1 MKVLIPSAGIGSR
14 LGDLTRYYNKA
25 MVSLG
30 KRPII
35 SHIMDTYPA
44 NTEFVIALGYKGDY
58 LRQYLELAYPQARI
72 TFVEVDRYEGP
83 GTGLGYTLKKC
94 SKYLDSEFV
103 FHANDSIIVDDR
115 LRFPMETDTM
125 LLARGTPDPKNY
137 RTVSFDGESELVT
150 AIHDKTDAQL
160 RNVYK
165 YIGVAYVKRYEDFVE
180 LLRDISV
187 EIGESHYFMRV
198 LDKGVKA
205 YVVDQWYD
213 IGSLEQLHDAEA
225 QLSDFETLPKPREA
239 IYFKGNKVYK
249 FSTDTEFIEKR
260 VARAEQLNGLVPEI
274 VARTE
279 NFYVYNYVPGTLLSD
294 EPSVTDSFRALL
306 RWAQQN
312 LWIPTRPGPKEQQRF
327 ENACFSFYY
336 DKTVDRL
343 NAFYE
348 QHEVRD
354 TEETINGVVVPS
366 LHTLLDSFDWSGL
379 KRGVPALYHGDFHF
393 ENIVRHESGFT
404 LLDWRQDFGES
415 DEYGDLYY
423 DLGKLLHGLI
433 VSHQIIRDSLF
444 TVQVRGSR
452 VVFDFNRRNTLVECE
467 LILKEFVRENSY
479 SWQKVNLVAALIFL
493 NIAALH
499 HYPYSHLLYYLGK
512 SMFARHIGQGA
523 AERD

>member
-1 MKVLIPSAGIGSR
+1 MKVLIPTAGIGSR
-14 LGDLTRYYNKA
+14 LGDLTSHYNKA
-25 MVSLG
+25 MVPLG

-35 SHIMDTYPA
+35 SHIMDMYPA
-44 NTEFVIALGYKGDY
+44 STEFVIALGYKGDY
-58 LRQYLELAYPQARI
+58 LRQYLELAYPRSTI
-72 TFVEVDRYEGP
+72 SYVDIDRYDGP

-94 SKYLDSEFV
+94 AGLLDSEFV
-103 FHANDSIIVDDR
+103 FHANDSIIVDDN
-115 LRFPMETDTM
+115 LRFPMDTDTM
-125 LLARGTPDPKNY
+125 LLAAGGPDPKNY
-137 RTVSFDGESELVT
+137 RTVSIEDEAGLVT
-150 AIHDKTDAQL
+150 AIHDKTDEHLQ
-160 RNVYK
+160 NVYN
-165 YIGVAYVKRYEDFVE
+165 YVGVAYVKRYEEFVA
-180 LLRDISV
+180 LLEDISV

-213 IGSLEQLHDAEA
+213 IGSLEQLQHAETV
-225 QLSDFETLPKPREA
+225 LSDFETLPKPREA

-249 FSTDTEFIEKR
+249 FSTDSTFIKKR

-274 VARTE
+274 AASTE

-312 LWIPTRPGPKEQQRF
+312 LWIPAQLGPKEQQRF

-343 NAFYE
+343 NSFYE

-354 TEETINGVVVPS
+354 SEETINGVVVPS
-366 LHTLLDSFDWSGL
+366 LRSLLDTFDWSGL
-379 KRGVPALYHGDFHF
+379 KSGIPAQYHGDLHF
-393 ENIVRHESGFT
+393 ENIIRHESGFT
-404 LLDWRQDFGES
+404 LLDWRQDFGEAY
-415 DEYGDLYY
+415 EYGDLYY

-433 VSHQIIRDSLF
+433 VNHQIIRDSLF
-444 TVQVRGSR
+444 TVDVRGSR
-452 VVFDFNRRNTLVECE
+452 VVFDFNKRNTLVECE
-467 LILKEFVRENSY
+467 AILEEFVRDNGY
-479 SWQKVNLVAALIFL
+479 SWHKVNLVAALIFL

-512 SMFARHIGQGA
+512 SMFARQIQNDTDP
-523 AERD
+523 EL

>member
-1 MKVLIPSAGIGSR
+1 MKVLIPTAGIGSR
-14 LGDLTRYYNKA
+14 LGEITSSYNKA
-25 MVSLG
+25 MVPLG

-35 SHIMDTYPA
+35 SHIMDMYPA
-44 NTEFVIALGYKGDY
+44 NTEFVMALGYKGDY
-58 LRQYLELAYPQARI
+58 LRQYLELAYPRTKI
-72 TFVEVDRYEGP
+72 IFVDVDRYDGP

-94 SKYLDSEFV
+94 AKFLDNEFV

-115 LRFPMETDTM
+115 LRFPMEADTM
-125 LLARGTPDPKNY
+125 LLAANAPDPKNY
-137 RTVSFDGESELVT
+137 RTVSFDANSRRVT
-150 AIHDKTDAQL
+150 AIHDKTEEQL
-160 RNVYK
+160 PDVYN
-165 YIGVAYVKRYEDFVE
+165 YIGVAYVKRYEDFIA
-180 LLRDISV
+180 LLEDISV

-198 LDKGVKA
+198 LDKGVDA

-213 IGSLEQLHDAEA
+213 IGSLEQLHRAET
-225 QLSDFETLPKPREA
+225 QLSDFETLPKPGEA

-249 FSTDTEFIEKR
+249 FNTDETFIKKR
-260 VARAEQLNGLVPEI
+260 VARAARLNGLVPEI
-274 VARTE
+274 VVSTD

-312 LWIPTRPGPKEQQRF
+312 LWTPTRLGPKEQQQF

-343 NAFYE
+343 NAFYD

-354 TEETINGVVVPS
+354 TEETINGVATPTLNS
-366 LHTLLDSFDWSGL
+366 LLDSFDWSGL
-379 KRGVPALYHGDFHF
+379 KRGVPAQYHGDFHF

-415 DEYGDLYY
+415 DECGDLYY

-433 VSHQIIRDSLF
+433 INHQIIRDSLF

-467 LILKEFVRENSY
+467 SILKEFVHDNDY

-512 SMFARHIGQGA
+512 SMFARHLQN
-523 AERD
+523 DSDQQP